1 MDSVV
6 TLCHSPCQLLTPLPS
21 CYLFCTLFNQGE
33 RHADEE
39 SSEDEWSDA
48 EDTDT
53 PIDSI
58 DPFVVFADTVKQ
70 LQTSA
75 IPRFQV
81 PTLACAGLASSAA
94 AYLGLACFLL

>member
-1 MDSVV
+1 M
-6 TLCHSPCQLLTPLPS
+6 
-21 CYLFCTLFNQGE
+21 NQGE

-58 DPFVVFADTVKQ
+58 DPFVVFADAVRQ

-81 PTLACAGLASSAA
+81 PILACACLACSAEA
-94 AYLGLACFLL
+94 CLGLACCLR

>member
-1 MDSVV
+1 MSYHAFTSAHIDGINS
-6 TLCHSPCQLLTPLPS
+6 LCKLCRLLTTLLLFLTVMPS
-21 CYLFCTLFNQGE
+21 KFAKCQGE

-53 PIDSI
+53 PIDCI

-75 IPRFQV
+75 SPRFQV
-81 PTLACAGLASSAA
+81 LVLA
-94 AYLGLACFLL
+94 

>member
-1 MDSVV
+1 M
-6 TLCHSPCQLLTPLPS
+6 TIRLLFITVLHFAK
-21 CYLFCTLFNQGE
+21 CQGE

-58 DPFVVFADTVKQ
+58 DPFIVFADTVKQ

-75 IPRFQV
+75 SSRFQV
-81 PTLACAGLASSAA
+81 LKLDNNMYALHV
-94 AYLGLACFLL
+94 